1 MQRNFRILKPM
12 KITSFLRS
20 GLFFLVLSIWGAVTF
35 SQNLADKGEIQKIVA
50 AMQIIDLAYVDSV
63 DMKEIVSGAI
73 VKSLKELDPHSAY
86 ISKEEV
92 LKANEPLE
100 GSFEGIGVSFQLFQ
114 DTILVISPVP
124 GGPSEKLGILSGD
137 KIVKIN
143 NEDATGEKI
152 DNEWVM
158 KRLRGKKGTSVDV
171 SVYRNGRKDLLE
183 FTIARDKI
191 PLNSIDANFMAAP
204 GIGYIRLNRFSKTS
218 IEEFS
223 TAINT
228 LKSQGMSKLILD
240 LRGNSGGYL
249 NTAVEL
255 SDEFLETGKLIV
267 YTEGIHSPRQ
277 DYKATPAGHF
287 EKGGLIVIIDEASAS
302 ASEIVSGAVQDWDR
316 GIVIGRRSFGKGL
329 VQRPFNLPDGSVIRL
344 TTARYFTPTGRCIQR
359 SYENGAEEYYKD
371 FSKRFEHGEYLFAD
385 SIRFPDSLKF
395 ATPRGRVVYGGGGI
409 MPDVFIP
416 WDSTMFSDYYVEI
429 RRKGVLNTFSLQYV
443 EENRAKLNEHFP
455 TLVSFKEKFSV
466 DSVLIKE
473 FKDLAEKEGVKFDE
487 TGWKSSELLINTQ
500 IKAMIAMNLW
510 NIGSFYE
517 IMSPIDEEFRK
528 AVDLLEDNDIF
539 RKLNIG

>member
-1 MQRNFRILKPM
+1 MNF
-12 KITSFLRS
+12 TSFIRS
-20 GLFFLVLSIWGAVTF
+20 GLIFLVFTIWGAVTF
-35 SQNLADKGEIQKIVA
+35 SQTQADTEEIQKIVA

-63 DMKEIVSGAI
+63 NLQKIVADAI

-86 ISKEEV
+86 ISKEE
-92 LKANEPLE
+92 LQKANEPLE

-143 NEDATGEKI
+143 NEDATGDKI
-152 DNEWVM
+152 DNQWVM
-158 KRLRGKKGTSVDV
+158 DRLRGKKGTSVDV
-171 SVYRNGRKDLLE
+171 SIYRNGKNNLLE
-183 FTIARDKI
+183 FTIVRDKI
-191 PLNSIDANFMAAP
+191 PLNSIDASFMAAP

-218 IEEFS
+218 IEEFA
-223 TAINT
+223 TAIDT
-228 LKSQGMSKLILD
+228 LNSQGMNKLILD

-249 NTAVEL
+249 NIAYEL
-255 SDEFLETGKLIV
+255 ADEFLEAGKLIV

-277 DYKATPAGHF
+277 DYFATPAGHF
-287 EKGGLIVIIDEASAS
+287 EKGKLVVIIDEASAS

-359 SYENGAEEYYKD
+359 PYENGTEEYYKD
-371 FSKRFEHGEYLFAD
+371 FNKRFEHGEYLFAD

-395 ATPRGRVVYGGGGI
+395 ETPRGRLVYGGGGI

-429 RRKGVLNTFSLQYV
+429 RRKGVLNTYTLKYV
-443 EENRAKLNEHFP
+443 EDNRAKLNEQFP
-455 TLVSFKEKFSV
+455 SLVSFKEKFSV
-466 DSVLIKE
+466 DTTVIRE
-473 FKDLAEKEGVKFDE
+473 FKELAEKEGVKFNE
-487 TGWKSSELLINTQ
+487 EGWKSSELLILTQ
-500 IKAMIAMNLW
+500 LKAMIARNLW
-510 NIGSFYE
+510 NIDAFYE

-528 AVDLLEDNDIF
+528 AVDLLEDKDIF
-539 RKLNIG
+539 QKLNVG

>member
-1 MQRNFRILKPM
+1 MKLK
-12 KITSFLRS
+12 S
-20 GLFFLVLSIWGAVTF
+20 FFLSAIFSLVFLGWGSFTF
-35 SQNLADKGEIQKIVA
+35 GQSQADKEEIQKIA
-50 AMQIIDLAYVDSV
+50 SAMQIIDLFYVDSV
-63 DMKEIVSGAI
+63 AINDLVADAI

-86 ISKEEV
+86 ISKEE
-92 LKANEPLE
+92 LEKANEPLE

-143 NEDATGEKI
+143 NEDATGDKV
-152 DNEWVM
+152 DNQWVM
-158 KRLRGKKGTSVDV
+158 DRLRGKKGTTVDV
-171 SVYRNGRKDLLE
+171 SIYRKGKANLLE
-183 FTIARDKI
+183 FSIVRDKI
-191 PLNSIDANFMAAP
+191 PLNSIDASFMAAP
-204 GIGYIRLNRFSKTS
+204 GIGYVKLNRFSKTS
-218 IEEFS
+218 IEEF
-223 TAINT
+223 TAAVNSM
-228 LKSQGMSKLILD
+228 KSQGMDKLILD

-255 SDEFLETGKLIV
+255 ADEFIESGKLIV

-277 DYKATPAGHF
+277 NFYGTPLGNF
-287 EKGGLIVIIDEASAS
+287 EKGKLVVIIDEASAS

-359 SYENGAEEYYKD
+359 PYTNGTEEYYKD

-395 ATPRGRVVYGGGGI
+395 ETPRGRVVYGGGGI

-416 WDSTMFSDYYVEI
+416 WDSTMFSDYYVEL
-429 RRKGVLNTFSLQYV
+429 RRKGVLNDFSLQYV
-443 EENRAKLNEHFP
+443 EENREKLTEKFP
-455 TLVSFKEKFSV
+455 TVAVFNSKFIV
-466 DSVLIKE
+466 DQDMISE
-473 FKDLAEKEGVKFDE
+473 FKNLAEKDSIKFDE
-487 TGWKSSELLINTQ
+487 EGWKSSEVLIDTQ
-500 IKAMIAMNLW
+500 IKALIARNLW
-510 NIGSFYE
+510 DISSFYE
-517 IMSPIDEEFRK
+517 VMSPIDEEFLK
-528 AVDLLEDNDIF
+528 AVNLLEDKDIF
-539 RKLNIG
+539 RKLNID